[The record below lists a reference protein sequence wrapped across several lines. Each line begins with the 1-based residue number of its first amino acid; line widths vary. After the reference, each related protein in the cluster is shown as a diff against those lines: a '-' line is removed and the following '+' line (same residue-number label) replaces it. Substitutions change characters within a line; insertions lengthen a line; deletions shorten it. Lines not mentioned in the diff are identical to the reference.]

1 MTGLLLV
8 CLVSDQAWM
17 SSSSA
22 LAHEDKSLISLAE
35 FCMFVAKI
43 NF

>member
-22 LAHEDKSLISLAE
+22 LAHEDKKPYQFSRVLYV
-35 FCMFVAKI
+35 CRQ
-43 NF
+43 N